1 MLLDSVDN
9 KVPIHRVSVKHGR
22 VGKRLAHNA
31 TEKKYRLSI
40 SSGIETLK
48 NLVVGDDAK
57 LQKSA
62 ILRKAVDFILNLQKQ
77 NRELRRQN
85 AELMK
90 AAQIGNVKDLLVP
103 NHGEYVKME
112 PELESYDAMTPPRS
126 DISNPSLSPSYSD
139 NSMPSSPYSLRDDS
153 DSDGSSHR

>member
-1 MLLDSVDN
+1 M
-9 KVPIHRVSVKHGR
+9 
-22 VGKRLAHNA
+22 
-31 TEKKYRLSI
+31 
-40 SSGIETLK
+40 
-48 NLVVGDDAK
+48 GDDAK

-85 AELMK
+85 AALIK

-126 DISNPSLSPSYSD
+126 DISNPSSSPSYSD
-139 NSMPSSPYSLRDDS
+139 NSMPSSPYSSRDDS
-153 DSDGSSHR
+153 DSDGSNHRYVLRLF